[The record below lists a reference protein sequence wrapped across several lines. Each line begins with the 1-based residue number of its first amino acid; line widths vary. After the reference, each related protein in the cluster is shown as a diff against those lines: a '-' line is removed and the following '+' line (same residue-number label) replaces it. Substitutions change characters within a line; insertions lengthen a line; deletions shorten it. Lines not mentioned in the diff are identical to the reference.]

1 MTSKGYKFYRIKKQV
16 QPFCIYSLTDSWRHS
31 SLDFSMFIGTQVTG
45 HSISVMQGKVLV
57 PSPFR
62 PVLTWFGKVK
72 EGSFEFYDG
81 KF

>member
-1 MTSKGYKFYRIKKQV
+1 
-16 QPFCIYSLTDSWRHS
+16 
-31 SLDFSMFIGTQVTG
+31 MFIGTQVTG

-72 EGSFEFYDG
+72 EGSFDFMMESFREM
-81 KF
+81 